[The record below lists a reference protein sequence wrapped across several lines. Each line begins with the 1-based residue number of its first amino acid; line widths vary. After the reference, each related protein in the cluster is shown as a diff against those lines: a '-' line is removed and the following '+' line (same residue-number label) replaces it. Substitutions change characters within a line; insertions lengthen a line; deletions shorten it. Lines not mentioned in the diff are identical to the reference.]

1 MSVTREQPVR
11 SGWQSGRRH
20 GRRFAVV
27 VAIVF
32 GLSAP
37 GGITAALAQPL
48 VTQTAIVVDAPD
60 DRPAILDA
68 ILQVLAEPAAGAT
81 GVEVMS
87 DAQGLRTVI
96 QYRKGEVAYAITL
109 CGVLLLA
116 EECLGTGDIETLVL
130 VISAADGPMLPAREH
145 TIAAARFGLS
155 NVAVFLDTT
164 GVDDAELI
172 RLIEAEIGIMLMT
185 GDFPSAS
192 TRIIQGPLSARE
204 GVRFTEPLLAPM
216 RELLAAT
223 ETGLN

>member
-1 MSVTREQPVR
+1 MSVTHEQPVR

-20 GRRFAVV
+20 GRRLAAV

-37 GGITAALAQPL
+37 AGIAALAQPL

-96 QYRKGEVAYAITL
+96 QYRKGEAAYAITL

-155 NVAVFLDTT
+155 NIVVFLDTT

-204 GVRFTEPLLAPM
+204 GVRFTEPLLVPM

-223 ETGLN
+223 EAGLN